1 MARRQSI
8 NDESFNNELVKII
21 RDMNNTKFA
30 NDGFV
35 NKTLQQGFGT
45 TDPTTDSY
53 FQSQRY
59 MTWNL
64 RTINEVE
71 RENALLRKVLSFRAS
86 KPLRKGI
93 DLNSEGIV
101 AERIKKIKK
110 ELKKYNK
117 ELYSLIYQGEC
128 YGGSASL
135 ICIKGQMNKS
145 ELIKPLNYDTIQPGY
160 FLGLKNLERWFQ
172 IRPDMSKLID
182 RIGERNGIDN
192 PNLIGQPL
200 YFKVRL
206 TENSE
211 ELTVH
216 RSRLL
221 IYNTG
226 HLPMLENR
234 FEQFWG
240 ASTLERLWQPLNE
253 YYLAIKYA
261 LGSML
266 FNNQRVIKIDAFTDI
281 ASATEKAKQQVKNKL
296 SLIKEGMNY
305 ANILFLSSED
315 EVEYHSTSLADVDDL
330 VTKQA
335 VHFAS
340 SACVPY
346 SWLFNDT
353 QYDNSTTEDAYDSI
367 KEIQENYIR
376 EYYTKLIK
384 LIYKNS
390 FGGNVP
396 EFDFEFKPIKEND
409 DKTIAEIISKVS
421 QQLIELFKESVIDK
435 ETLIKALSEIT
446 NNITDI
452 YNNFSPE
459 FIKTNGKTLKIDDQ
473 IELARAL
480 NKGKDGENAVA
491 KETIQGGMNEKKPTP
506 RPKVV
511 E

>member
-1 MARRQSI
+1 MARNKTI
-8 NDESFNNELVKII
+8 DKDFHKDIVNII
-21 RDMNNTKFA
+21 RGINTTNFA

-35 NKTLQQGFGT
+35 NNVLQQGIGT
-45 TDPTTDSY
+45 SDPTTQSR
-53 FQSQRY
+53 FESQRY
-59 MTWNL
+59 LTWNL
-64 RTINEVE
+64 RNINEVE

-93 DLNSEGIV
+93 DLNSEIITS
-101 AERIKKIKK
+101 EEIKKIKK
-110 ELKKYNK
+110 QLKKYNK

-135 ICIKGQMNKS
+135 ICIKEQMTES
-145 ELIKPLNYDTIQPGY
+145 ELIKPLNIDKVNKND
-160 FLGLKNLERWFQ
+160 FLGLKNLERWHE
-172 IRPDMSKLID
+172 IYPVMDKLID
-182 RIGERNGIDN
+182 RIGKKNGIEN

-206 TENSE
+206 TPNSK

-226 HLPMLENR
+226 HLPVIENR
-234 FEQFWG
+234 MEQFWG
-240 ASTLERLWQPLNE
+240 ASSLERLWQPLNE

-261 LGSML
+261 LASML

-281 ASATEKAKQQVKNKL
+281 ASATEKAKEQIKYKM

-330 VTKQA
+330 ITKQA
-335 VHFAS
+335 IHFAS

-346 SWLFNDT
+346 SWLFNDNQFDQET
-353 QYDNSTTEDAYDSI
+353 NENAFDSI
-367 KEIQENYIR
+367 KEIQENYVR
-376 EYYTKLIK
+376 DYYTILIK
-384 LIYKNS
+384 LIYKS
-390 FGGNVP
+390 LYGKEVP

-446 NNITDI
+446 NNISDI
-452 YNNFSPE
+452 YNNFKPE
-459 FIKTNGKTLKIDDQ
+459 FIEANGKTLKIDDQ